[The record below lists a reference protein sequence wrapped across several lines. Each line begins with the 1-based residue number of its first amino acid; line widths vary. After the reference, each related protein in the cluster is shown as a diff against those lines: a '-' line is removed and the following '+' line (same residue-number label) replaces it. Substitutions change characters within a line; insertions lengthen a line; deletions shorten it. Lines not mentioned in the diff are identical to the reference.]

1 MVRKKEKRKKGEGCR
16 RRQRGSDGKFEGS
29 GPKKQVDGAPHAIV
43 WRNGLMRVQKGGE
56 SALEG
61 LGLGKELQRTGWAN
75 PTK

>member
-1 MVRKKEKRKKGEGCR
+1 MVRKKEKRKKG
-16 RRQRGSDGKFEGS
+16 EGS
-29 GPKKQVDGAPHAIV
+29 GPKKQVDGAPHANV